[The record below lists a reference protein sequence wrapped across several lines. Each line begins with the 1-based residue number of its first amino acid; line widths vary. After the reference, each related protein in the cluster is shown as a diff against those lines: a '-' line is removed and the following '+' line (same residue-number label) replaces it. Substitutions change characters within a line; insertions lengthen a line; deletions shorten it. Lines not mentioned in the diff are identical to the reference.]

1 MRTRIPNSKFLI
13 LNCVVTGAIL
23 SIGCGR
29 KGPPLPP
36 FVRTPIAP
44 GELTA
49 TRRGD
54 TVDIQFVIPS
64 SNTDQTRPAN
74 IERIDIYA
82 LTTATR
88 VSDLD
93 IVTRGERIA
102 SVEVKAPRDPNKTI
116 DPDEPASDLEPLE
129 GAGLDQGATSE
140 VFETLAATTA
150 PGGTRG
156 SRPVAPGAPL
166 VGPSCELPTR
176 VYVGLGISV
185 QGRRGL
191 LSRQASVPLV
201 TAPASL
207 PRPAV
212 TYNESGVTIAWQT
225 AASGPPAVEAP
236 VGGRLES
243 RPIGCNAPTVG
254 YHVYE
259 VAAEQSETRLTDQ
272 PLAGSPF
279 VDARIAWDI
288 ERCYTVRAVH
298 AIGALSLE
306 SEPAPPVCDKL
317 TDTFPPAAP
326 KGLVAV
332 ASEGAINL
340 IWDANTEKDLAGYVV
355 LRAPASTKEFTTVT
369 HEPLRDTTFTD
380 KVPAGTPFVY
390 AIRAVDSNG
399 NRSVPSAE
407 SPAESAR

>member
-13 LNCVVTGAIL
+13 LNCVMAGAIL
-23 SIGCGR
+23 LLGCGR

-36 FVRTPIAP
+36 FVRTPISP

-54 TVDIQFVIPS
+54 TVDIKFVVPS
-64 SNTDQTRPAN
+64 SNTDKTRPAN

-102 SVEVKAPRDPNKTI
+102 SVEVKTPRDPNQTI

-129 GAGLDQGATSE
+129 GPGLDQGATTE
-140 VFETLAATTA
+140 VFETLAATA
-150 PGGTRG
+150 AHGDARE
-156 SRPVAPGAPL
+156 SRPVAPGTPL
-166 VGPSCELPTR
+166 VGPSCQLPTR
-176 VYVGLGISV
+176 VYVGLGIST

-191 LSRQASVPLV
+191 LSPQASVPLV
-201 TAPASL
+201 PAPAPL
-207 PRPAV
+207 PQPAV
-212 TYNESGVTIAWQT
+212 KYNESGVTIAWQT
-225 AASGPPAVEAP
+225 AAAGPAAEAP
-236 VGGRLES
+236 AGERLES

-254 YHVYE
+254 YYVYE
-259 VAAEQSETRLTDQ
+259 VAAEQSETRLTDE

-279 VDARIAWDI
+279 VDPRIAWDT

-298 AIGALSLE
+298 SIGALSVE
-306 SEPAPPVCDKL
+306 SEPAPPVCEKL

-340 IWDANTEKDLAGYVV
+340 IWDANTEKDLAGYIV
-355 LRAPASTKEFTTVT
+355 LRAPASTKEFTTVS

-380 KVPAGTPFVY
+380 KVPVGTPFVY

-399 NRSVPSAE
+399 NRSAPSAD